1 MTKVTLVIAIPDELV
16 EQVKS
21 VARTEALEK
30 FFINKETFRVYF
42 SADKRGANGSPEG
55 GYHNWR

>member
-1 MTKVTLVIAIPDELV
+1 MIAIPDELV

-30 FFINKETFRVYF
+30 FFINKETFRSLLKKWSILDPPQQSKKVV
-42 SADKRGANGSPEG
+42 KL
-55 GYHNWR
+55 W

>member
-1 MTKVTLVIAIPDELV
+1 MSTMIAIPDELV

-42 SADKRGANGSPEG
+42 SADKRCTNGSREG

>member
-1 MTKVTLVIAIPDELV
+1 MSTMIAIPDELV

-42 SADKRGANGSPEG
+42 SADKRCANGSLEG